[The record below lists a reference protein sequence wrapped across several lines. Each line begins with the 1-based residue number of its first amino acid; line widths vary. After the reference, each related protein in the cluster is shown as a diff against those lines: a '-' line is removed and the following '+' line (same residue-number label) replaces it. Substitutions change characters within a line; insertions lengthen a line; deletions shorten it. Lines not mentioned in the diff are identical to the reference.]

1 MPERFFCPLY
11 AVGIRCFVQE
21 LFKVI
26 YQTSH
31 FEVFSALGLVMS
43 LSSLVGKEM
52 KGSHT
57 IFSTM
62 FSIKGI
68 FSLITTI

>member
-1 MPERFFCPLY
+1 MPERFLCPLH
-11 AVGIRCFVQE
+11 AVGIHCFIQE

-31 FEVFSALGLVMS
+31 FEVFSALGLVVS
-43 LSSLVGKEM
+43 LSSLVGEET

-57 IFSTM
+57 ILSTM